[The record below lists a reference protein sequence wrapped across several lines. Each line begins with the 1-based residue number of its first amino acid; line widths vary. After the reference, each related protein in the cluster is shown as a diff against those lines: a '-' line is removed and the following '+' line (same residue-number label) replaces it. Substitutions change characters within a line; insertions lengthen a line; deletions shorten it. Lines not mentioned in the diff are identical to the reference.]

1 MVVGSVSLAELITG
15 QHVPE
20 GSAPS
25 HFNRSTR
32 IEKCPAWRWWDSVP
46 TMAGLIRI
54 ILRERLRPALEPI
67 NHGSS
72 RFGTTNHFARLG
84 IAPKRLGAGTILRAV
99 TWPKG
104 AYEPLQ
110 LVTVP
115 ILSANP
121 LGVILRHSQNFTAAA
136 GLLPAIATGAA
147 TTATINVKRSNRIVA
162 SHVAL
167 LLQSPTSCHRNLYVP
182 SGRIARVPCR
192 YTRHTFSHSDMA
204 KVMSTPMKLVMSAA
218 PLSLSNVVRSVIAR
232 DRQYGFAGLHLR
244 S

>member
-115 ILSANP
+115 ILSAISTGGYTEAPPRPPPSMSN
-121 LGVILRHSQNFTAAA
+121 V
-136 GLLPAIATGAA
+136 AIALSPPMCLAVA
-147 TTATINVKRSNRIVA
+147 KSDIMSPQPVRAKWADRSR
-162 SHVAL
+162 AL
-167 LLQSPTSCHRNLYVP
+167 
-182 SGRIARVPCR
+182 
-192 YTRHTFSHSDMA
+192 
-204 KVMSTPMKLVMSAA
+204 
-218 PLSLSNVVRSVIAR
+218 
-232 DRQYGFAGLHLR
+232 
-244 S
+244 

>member
-1 MVVGSVSLAELITG
+1 
-15 QHVPE
+15 
-20 GSAPS
+20 
-25 HFNRSTR
+25 
-32 IEKCPAWRWWDSVP
+32 
-46 TMAGLIRI
+46 MAGLIRI

-115 ILSANP
+115 ILSA
-121 LGVILRHSQNFTAAA
+121 IS
-136 GLLPAIATGAA
+136 TGGYTEAFA
-147 TTATINVKRSNRIVA
+147 EFYRSRW
-162 SHVAL
+162 
-167 LLQSPTSCHRNLYVP
+167 
-182 SGRIARVPCR
+182 
-192 YTRHTFSHSDMA
+192 
-204 KVMSTPMKLVMSAA
+204 
-218 PLSLSNVVRSVIAR
+218 SN
-232 DRQYGFAGLHLR
+232 RQYGFAGLHLR